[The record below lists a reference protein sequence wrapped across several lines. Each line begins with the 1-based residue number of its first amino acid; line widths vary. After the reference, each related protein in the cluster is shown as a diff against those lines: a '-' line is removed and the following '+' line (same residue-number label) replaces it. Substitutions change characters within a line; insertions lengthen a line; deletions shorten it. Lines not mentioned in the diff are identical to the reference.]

1 MCPDRQLISLYYDG
15 ELPSPWK
22 EKMEAHLE
30 SCAECRSILAGY
42 KGIGKYLQDFPQE
55 TVQAA
60 SERVWKKLGNFVAD
74 ANEVVVNGVGE
85 AIPNF
90 PGNITSSQTR
100 WIGWGRKKVWNRTVT
115 MPLPAAAAAVLIVIG
130 FLAYMVIGNANRTL
144 PAQEPIAAAAAAN
157 IGFDE
162 QGMLD
167 IQDMGDVL
175 QYLSSQDNIEFMVI
189 RIPESWNFS
198 RNGEPALINAADY
211 SRRSPSR

>member
-1 MCPDRQLISLYYDG
+1 MCPDRQIISLYYDG

-30 SCAECRSILAGY
+30 SCAECRNILAGY
-42 KGIGKYLQDFPQE
+42 KGIGEYFQDFPQE

-60 SERVWKKLGNFVAD
+60 EERVWSKLANYVGN
-74 ANEVVVNGVGE
+74 ANIVGDS
-85 AIPNF
+85 IPDF
-90 PGNITSSQTR
+90 PDNAATIR
-100 WIGWGRKKVWNRTVT
+100 AKAVEPAGWGRNKVWKRTIT
-115 MPLPAAAAAVLIVIG
+115 LPIPAAAAAALIVIG
-130 FLAYMVIGNANRTL
+130 FLVFMAIGNVNRPL
-144 PAQEPIAAAAAAN
+144 PAQDSVAAAAS

-162 QGMLD
+162 QGLLD

-198 RNGEPALINAADY
+198 RSGEPALINAVDY
-211 SRRSPSR
+211 SRRRTSR